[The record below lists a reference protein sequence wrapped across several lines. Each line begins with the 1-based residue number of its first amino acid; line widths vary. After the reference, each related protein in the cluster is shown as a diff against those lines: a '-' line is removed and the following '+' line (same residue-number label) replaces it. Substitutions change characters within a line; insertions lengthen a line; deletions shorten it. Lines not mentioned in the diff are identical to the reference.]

1 MPLIASRAADSAFA
15 LGFGK
20 ASSSSY
26 TSWFPSL
33 VYGSA
38 VGSDSCIDSL
48 NNSYVTINFGVR
60 TIVQKIDVTGTVI
73 WEKIVGTTGFDVVK
87 SFIALSTDE
96 ATVYLAQN
104 TGRVNGANWCVE
116 LNAINTSNGSL
127 STTGYVY
134 AMTGRLSN
142 LSSFRYNSNAT
153 DGKKLSFVLTGYQA
167 RSYPTMYSTSAFF
180 VDPTNFASYR
190 QSVVL
195 GVNFTPSGYMTG
207 SSAVTLAGG
216 TTFMVVNSSANGYG
230 IIGIDTSGNVT
241 GSIKLQATGDSIA
254 TNASG
259 YAYYNFSTGNAQIG
273 IGKVS
278 SAFGFQWANEISL
291 TDATGRYGTS
301 ENKNV
306 YVDSAGNVYCV
317 TTFGNSSINKFI
329 VVFKMNSSGVV
340 QWVKKIVS
348 TYSQPTGGGLYAD
361 SISGNADFLTIS
373 GKFTEANSYAFGL
386 TLKTNG
392 SNIDGTYTGNS
403 STGNMIISTPT
414 YTVNYYSNAGSFGYI
429 YDPSTS
435 IDVAQTTNAS
445 SSTISVGVTPVL
457 LPYS

>member
-1 MPLIASRAADSAFA
+1 MPLIASRAADSGFAF
-15 LGFGK
+15 GFLN
-20 ASSSSY
+20 SSSLSY

-38 VGSDSCIDSL
+38 VGSDSCIDSS

-60 TIVQKIDVTGTVI
+60 TIVQKISVTGTII

-87 SFIALSTDE
+87 SFIALSSDE
-96 ATVYLAQN
+96 TTLYLAQN
-104 TGRVNGANWCVE
+104 TGRVNAANWCVE
-116 LNAINTSNGSL
+116 LNAINTSNGNL

-134 AMTGRLSN
+134 AITGRLSN
-142 LSSFRYNSNAT
+142 LSSFRYNPNAT
-153 DGKKLSFVLTGYQA
+153 DGKKLSFVLTGYQT
-167 RSYPTMYSTSAFF
+167 RSYSTMYSTSAFF

-190 QSVVL
+190 QSVAL
-195 GVNFTPSGYMTG
+195 GVNFVPSGYMTG

-216 TTFMVVNSSANGYG
+216 TTFMVVNSSANGFG

-241 GSIKLQATGDSIA
+241 GSIKLQGTGDSIA

-259 YAYYNFSTGNAQIG
+259 YAYYDFSTGNAQIG

-278 SAFGFQWANEISL
+278 SGFAFQWANEISL
-291 TDATGRYGTS
+291 TDSTGRYGTS

-306 YVDSAGNVYCV
+306 YVDSVGNVYCS

-329 VVFKMNSSGVV
+329 IVFKMNSSGVV

-348 TYSQPTGGGLYAD
+348 TYSQPTGGGLYVD

-373 GKFTEANSYAFGL
+373 GKFAEANSYAFGL

-392 SNIDGTYTGNS
+392 SNIDGTYVGNS
-403 STGNMIISTPT
+403 STGNMIVSTPA

-429 YDPSTS
+429 YDSSSS